1 MKSMKLLELTVS
13 SVGQCWWGLQLSIDM
28 LLLSETVSCLVY
40 ANHHSHLTDT
50 KQGKEETQQ
59 RNGKDIKLISQ

>member
-1 MKSMKLLELTVS
+1 
-13 SVGQCWWGLQLSIDM
+13 M